1 MHAFIR
7 TLGRAVRL
15 WQAWVVTIAVFAVL
29 YAVAPQQIPLTL
41 YKVSMCTMG
50 AIVGYWVHVWC
61 FGHIEDIHEDAAALE
76 HAKWRRSAYMI
87 GGMLALALAT

>member
-7 TLGRAVRL
+7 TMARAVRL
-15 WQAWVVTIAVFAVL
+15 WQAWVVSIAVFAVL

-50 AIVGYWVHVWC
+50 GIIGYWVHVWC
-61 FGHIEDIHEDAAALE
+61 FGHIEDNAGDVE
-76 HAKWRRSAYMI
+76 HAKWRRTAFMV
-87 GGMLALALAT
+87 GGMVALALAT